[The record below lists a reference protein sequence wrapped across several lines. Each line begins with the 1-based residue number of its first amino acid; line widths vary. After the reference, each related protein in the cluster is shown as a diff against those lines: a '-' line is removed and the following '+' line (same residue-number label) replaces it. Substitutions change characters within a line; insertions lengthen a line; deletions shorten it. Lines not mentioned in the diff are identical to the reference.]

1 MIITF
6 DYLYLENHS
15 HIKRYARYTSEN
27 AQVVFNIVK
36 YRKQINANNLYFI
49 IIQNNVAKRNKD
61 IITPK
66 NPIRE
71 KNV

>member
-1 MIITF
+1 MTITF

-36 YRKQINANNLYFI
+36 YRKPIDADNLYFLM
-49 IIQNNVAKRNKD
+49 IQNSGEKGKR
-61 IITPK
+61 TL
-66 NPIRE
+66 
-71 KNV
+71 